1 MALPYQKEEGE
12 PGSVRIVSK
21 SSGVCLAR
29 DVIYT
34 LIQ

>member
-1 MALPYQKEEGE
+1 MALPYQKEGGE
-12 PGSVRIVSK
+12 TGYVLIVSK
-21 SSGVCLAR
+21 SSVVYLTR